1 MHDVRAP
8 IERGSIE
15 TAVRHRRVGFAWAGA
30 IVAVALVLSI
40 CALLMVMSAN
50 AAFAALHWRSGPD
63 GPRLGAFRAIAHS
76 AELISARTLAFAA
89 REPLT

>member
-1 MHDVRAP
+1 MHDVRAL

-15 TAVRHRRVGFAWAGA
+15 TAVRHRQVGFAWAGA

-50 AAFAALHWRSGPD
+50 AAFAVLH
-63 GPRLGAFRAIAHS
+63 
-76 AELISARTLAFAA
+76 
-89 REPLT
+89 

>member
-30 IVAVALVLSI
+30 IVVVALVLSI

-50 AAFAALHWRSGPD
+50 AAFAVLH
-63 GPRLGAFRAIAHS
+63 
-76 AELISARTLAFAA
+76 
-89 REPLT
+89 